1 MKPKLNKTMDE
12 GGNPCRGAGV
22 SELSP
27 GKPDWLP
34 WFQNGRFP
42 LYLAPMAR
50 FTDIVFREFCKAQG
64 ADVMVTEFVQADA
77 LTRDDPKLWETV
89 DFTEAQRPMGV
100 QIFGSNPSSM
110 AAAARMLVE
119 RLRPDFI
126 DINFGCPAD
135 RVICMD
141 AGSSMLRNPA
151 KLGRVTGAVVRAI
164 PDTPVTVKIRTGWD
178 DDHIVAKEVG
188 HIVEG
193 EGAQALAIHGRTK
206 VQGYRGEANWPV
218 IAEVASELTIPV
230 IGNGN
235 INSAEEVIRI
245 REQTACAGLMIGRAA
260 LGYPWIFR
268 DIKHYLAHGEVPE
281 PPGIAE
287 RWATIIDYT
296 RRIMARPFREARHN
310 DLRWM
315 RPKFIAL
322 TKGMEGSRKIRGALG
337 QVNQI
342 EDLQRVADAHCAQY
356 G

>member
-1 MKPKLNKTMDE
+1 MLT
-12 GGNPCRGAGV
+12 
-22 SELSP
+22 
-27 GKPDWLP
+27 

-50 FTDIVFREFCKAQG
+50 FTDIVFREFCKEQG

-77 LTRDDPKLWETV
+77 LTREDPKLWETV

-100 QIFGSNPSSM
+100 QIFGSNPESM
-110 AAAARMLVE
+110 ANAARMLTD

-141 AGSSMLRNPA
+141 AGSSMLRNPER
-151 KLGRVTGAVVRAI
+151 LGQVTSAVVKAV
-164 PDTPVTVKIRTGWD
+164 PQTPVTVKIRTGWD
-178 DDHIVAKEVG
+178 DDNIVAKEVG
-188 HIVEG
+188 RITEN

-206 VQGYRGEANWPV
+206 EQGYRGDANWPI
-218 IAEVASELTIPV
+218 IAEVANELTIPV

-235 INSAEEVIRI
+235 ITCAADVIRI
-245 REQTACAGLMIGRAA
+245 REQTNCAGLMIGRAA

-268 DIKHYLAHGEVPE
+268 DIKHYLKYGEVPE
-281 PPGIAE
+281 PPTIAA
-287 RWATIIDYT
+287 RWETIIEYT
-296 RRIMARPFREARHN
+296 RRIMARPFREKKHG

-315 RPKFIAL
+315 RPKLIAL
-322 TKGMEGSRKIRGALG
+322 TKGMEGSRKIRGSLG

-342 EDLQRVADAHCAQY
+342 DDLERVAHAHTAQY
-356 G
+356 GLVS

>member
-1 MKPKLNKTMDE
+1 M
-12 GGNPCRGAGV
+12 
-22 SELSP
+22 
-27 GKPDWLP
+27 LP
-34 WFQNGRFP
+34 WFQNGQFP

-100 QIFGSNPSSM
+100 QIFGSNPDSM
-110 AAAARMLVE
+110 GKAARLLTD
-119 RLRPDFI
+119 RLQPDFI

-141 AGSSMLRNPA
+141 AGSSMLRNPK
-151 KLGRVTGAVVRAI
+151 KLGQVTAAVVKAV
-164 PDTPVTVKIRTGWD
+164 PETPVTVKIRTGWD
-178 DDHIVAKEVG
+178 DDSIVAKEVG

-206 VQGYRGEANWPV
+206 VQGYRGDANWPV
-218 IAEVASELTIPV
+218 IAEVAEELTIPV

-235 INSAEEVIRI
+235 ISSAEEVIRI
-245 REQTACAGLMIGRAA
+245 REQTKCAGLMIGRAA

-268 DIKHYLAHGEVPE
+268 DIKHYLAHGIVPE

-287 RWATIIDYT
+287 RWATIIEYT
-296 RRIMARPFREARHN
+296 RQIMARPFREQRHS

-337 QVNQI
+337 QVSQI
-342 EDLQRVADAHCAQY
+342 EDLERVARRHIDQY
-356 G
+356 GVSG